1 MIRLYLLI
9 LFFCSFSSVAFAYLG
24 PGMGGGLI
32 AATLGII
39 FALIIGLFGLIW
51 FPLKKLHKKRKKK
64 EKLQEKID

>member
-51 FPLKKLHKKRKKK
+51 FPLKKLLKKRKKK
-64 EKLQEKID
+64 RKTSRKN

>member
-9 LFFCSFSSVAFAYLG
+9 LFFCSFSSVAFAY
-24 PGMGGGLI
+24 LI